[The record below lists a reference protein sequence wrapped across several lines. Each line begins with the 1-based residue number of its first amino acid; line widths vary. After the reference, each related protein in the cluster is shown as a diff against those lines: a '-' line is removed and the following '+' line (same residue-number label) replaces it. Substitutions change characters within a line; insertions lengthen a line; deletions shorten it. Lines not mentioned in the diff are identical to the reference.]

1 MRVIVIGAGILGA
14 STAFHLTGLGAEVE
28 ILDPELEGRATAA
41 GAGIICPWA
50 SGIEDAA
57 WHRLGNAA
65 ARYYPDL
72 VDALVEAGETDLGYR
87 RVGALLV
94 SSDRGELQGVEARL
108 E

>member
-28 ILDPELEGRATAA
+28 VFDPELEGRATAA

-57 WHRLGNAA
+57 WHRLGNSA

-72 VDALVEAGETDLGYR
+72 VAALVEAGETDLGYR
-87 RVGALLV
+87 RVWALLASNDPGALQAV
-94 SSDRGELQGVEARL
+94 Q
-108 E
+108 